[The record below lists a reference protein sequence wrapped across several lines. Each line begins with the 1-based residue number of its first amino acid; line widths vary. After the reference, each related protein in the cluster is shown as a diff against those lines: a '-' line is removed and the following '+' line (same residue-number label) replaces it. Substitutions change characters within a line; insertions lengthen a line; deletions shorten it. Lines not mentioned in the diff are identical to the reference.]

1 MTLLIL
7 VGVFASTGTIIWGLY
22 KIWYISSNY
31 LPESYFLLD
40 AELTVS

>member
-7 VGVFASTGTIIWGLY
+7 VEVFASTGTIILGLY
-22 KIWYISSNY
+22 KIGYFSSNY
-31 LPESYFLLD
+31 LRQSYFLLD